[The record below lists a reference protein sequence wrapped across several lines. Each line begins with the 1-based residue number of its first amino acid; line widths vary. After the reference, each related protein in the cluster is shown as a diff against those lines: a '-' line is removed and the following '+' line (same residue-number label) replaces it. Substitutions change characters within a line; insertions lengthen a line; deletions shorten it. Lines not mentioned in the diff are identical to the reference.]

1 MSVSS
6 KVKAALH
13 ISGKKQIDL
22 AENLDMVKQTLN
34 NKMSRDSWTA
44 SDLINVAEFT
54 GCKLAFVFPDGT
66 QTVFSPDD
74 MKIGKSRK
82 KKEAPDAD
90 TSEAGE

>member
-6 KVKAALH
+6 KVKAALQ

-44 SDLINVAEFT
+44 SDLIRVADFT

-66 QTVFSPDD
+66 QTVFSADD
-74 MKIGKSRK
+74 VKIGKSRK

>member
-6 KVKAALH
+6 KVKAALQ

-22 AENLDMVKQTLN
+22 AERLDMVKQTLN
-34 NKMSRDSWTA
+34 NKMSRNSWTA
-44 SDLINVAEFT
+44 SDLIKVAEFT

-66 QTVFSPDD
+66 QTVFSPEDV
-74 MKIGKSRK
+74 KVGKPRK